1 MAGWKPV
8 AAELAK
14 HKGRESLFSRYFVHD
29 TVEQRRADH
38 QRRLEIAKEME
49 QLEDELSHLDLF
61 WLEEQRRQ
69 IGVLEQEI
77 KDLDRRKIQFNS
89 EKTQM
94 EMRIH
99 ALEYEILPV
108 LYQELTEKEDSL
120 SERFSS
126 SFIETVG
133 RPRYQQEFAR
143 LKKASA
149 VAKNFGDQMIR
160 TENERNSTQRKL
172 FQARADYVSAFQPCS
187 FRTDA
192 MTNEEFDRE
201 RQLLDRKSVV

>member
-1 MAGWKPV
+1 MDIAKLRERERLTPWDDSLAKKVETENDLARTYIDYLLGRVVCCTHVSQLRKHKTAITVEGMVYQGYVARPLRKELMEDAFIGRRAVALRIERLEAERKAAETELAGWKPV

-89 EKTQM
+89 EKTQ
-94 EMRIH
+94 I
-99 ALEYEILPV
+99 
-108 LYQELTEKEDSL
+108 
-120 SERFSS
+120 
-126 SFIETVG
+126 G
-133 RPRYQQEFAR
+133 RAH
-143 LKKASA
+143 
-149 VAKNFGDQMIR
+149 V
-160 TENERNSTQRKL
+160 
-172 FQARADYVSAFQPCS
+172 
-187 FRTDA
+187 
-192 MTNEEFDRE
+192 
-201 RQLLDRKSVV
+201 